1 MNFYYLKDKYGNKYP
16 QPDASLNHYY
26 SVEFLISDTRL
37 LYQFK
42 IWNSNSDSMFI
53 IVKENSEILIRL
65 KKGNVFK
72 TKYYSTDSLR
82 PTIDLETQI
91 KEITRNDG
99 GRFKGHY
106 LVGLDILGEMCAKS
120 RSRKLLRA
128 LDHLQ
133 RVVRVPGGVG

>member
-26 SVEFLISDTRL
+26 SVEFLITDTKL

-65 KKGNVFK
+65 KEGNVFK

-82 PTIDLETQI
+82 PTVDLETQI
-91 KEITRNDG
+91 KAITKDDG

-106 LVGLDILGEMCAKS
+106 LVGLDILGKEN
-120 RSRKLLRA
+120 
-128 LDHLQ
+128 Q
-133 RVVRVPGGVG
+133 RVVH